1 MFRLRDVQS
10 DMKLTLGFSPCPND
24 TFIFDALV
32 NGLIP
37 SQGLEFEVVLEDVE
51 TLNRWAA
58 EGRLDITKLSFS
70 ALLPLTDTYALLRTG
85 AALGRGV
92 GPLLVAKEAIP
103 FPEISRKKI
112 AIPGKQTTANLLF
125 SLAFPD
131 AQDKTEVLF
140 SDVADGII
148 SGKFDAGLMIHEG
161 RFTYEKQGLVKLLDL
176 GEWWEQ
182 TSGAPIPLGGIAI
195 KRKYGKEV
203 YEKVNTLIAQSLA
216 YAWRRYPV
224 LSDFITQNAQEMEED
239 VMRNHI
245 NLYVNDFTA
254 DLGPEGEKALAV
266 LAQKAGISGNFF
278 QK

>member
-1 MFRLRDVQS
+1 MSNSF
-10 DMKLTLGFSPCPND
+10 MKLTLGFSPCPND

-37 SQGLEFEVVLEDVE
+37 SQGLDFEVVLEDVE

-70 ALLPLTDTYALLRTG
+70 ALLPLTDTYALLRAG

-92 GPLLVAKEAIP
+92 GPLLVAKEP
-103 FPEISRKKI
+103 FPLSEISGKKI

-125 SLAFPD
+125 SMAFPE
-131 AQDKTEVLF
+131 AKNKTEVLF
-140 SDVADGII
+140 SDVADGIL

-161 RFTYEKQGLVKLLDL
+161 RFTYEKRGLVKLLDL

-203 YEKVNTLIAQSLA
+203 YQKVNTLIAQSLA
-216 YAWRRYPV
+216 YAWRRYPQ

-239 VMRNHI
+239 VMRSHI
-245 NLYVNDFTA
+245 NLYVNDFTT

-266 LAQKAGISGNFF
+266 LGEKAGISGNLF
-278 QK
+278 

>member
-1 MFRLRDVQS
+1 MSNSF
-10 DMKLTLGFSPCPND
+10 MKLTLGFSPCPND

-37 SQGLEFEVVLEDVE
+37 SQGLDFEVVLEDVE

-58 EGRLDITKLSFS
+58 EGRLDVTKLSFS
-70 ALLPLTDTYALLRTG
+70 ALLPLTDTYALLRAG

-103 FPEISRKKI
+103 LPEISPKKI

-140 SDVADGII
+140 SDVADGIL

-182 TSGAPIPLGGIAI
+182 TVGAPIPLGGIAI

-203 YEKVNTLIAQSLA
+203 YQKVNTLIAQSLA
-216 YAWRRYPV
+216 YAWRRYPE

-239 VMRNHI
+239 VMRSHI
-245 NLYVNDFTA
+245 NLYVNDFSS
-254 DLGPEGEKALAV
+254 DLGLEGEKALAV

-278 QK
+278 

>member
-1 MFRLRDVQS
+1 
-10 DMKLTLGFSPCPND
+10 MKLTLGFSPCPND

-37 SQGLEFEVVLEDVE
+37 SQGLEFDVVLEDVE

-58 EGRLDITKLSFS
+58 EGRLDVTKLSFS
-70 ALLPLTDTYALLRTG
+70 ALLPLLENYALLRTG

-92 GPLLVAKEAIP
+92 GPLLVAREPIP
-103 FPEISRKKI
+103 FPEISGKKI

-125 SLAFPD
+125 SLAFPE

-140 SDVADGII
+140 SDVAEGIL
-148 SGKFDAGLMIHEG
+148 SGNFDAGLMIHEG

-182 TSGAPIPLGGIAI
+182 ASGAPIPLGGIVI
-195 KRKYGKEV
+195 KRKYGKEI
-203 YEKVNTLIAQSLA
+203 YEKVNTLLAQSLA
-216 YAWRRYPV
+216 YAWRRYPE
-224 LSDFITQNAQEMEED
+224 LSDFIVCNAQEMEED
-239 VMRNHI
+239 VMRSHI

-254 DLGPEGEKALAV
+254 DLGPEGEKALAI
-266 LAQKAGISGNFF
+266 LQEKAGVKGSFF
-278 QK
+278 

>member
-1 MFRLRDVQS
+1 MSNSF
-10 DMKLTLGFSPCPND
+10 MKLTLGFSPCPND

-37 SQGLEFEVVLEDVE
+37 SQGLDFEVVLEDVE

-58 EGRLDITKLSFS
+58 EGRLDVTKLSFS
-70 ALLPLTDTYALLRTG
+70 ALLPLTDTYALLRAG

-103 FPEISRKKI
+103 LPEISPKKI

-131 AQDKTEVLF
+131 A
-140 SDVADGII
+140 DGIL

-182 TSGAPIPLGGIAI
+182 TVGAPIPLGGIAI

-203 YEKVNTLIAQSLA
+203 YQKVNTLIAQSLA
-216 YAWRRYPV
+216 YAWRRYPE

-239 VMRNHI
+239 VMRSHI
-245 NLYVNDFTA
+245 NLYVNDFSS
-254 DLGPEGEKALAV
+254 DLGLEGEKALAV

-278 QK
+278 